1 MVRRN
6 IDFKE
11 ASRRAEL
18 RANYGSYPC
27 YETRWDHK
35 DLREIS
41 RAEYP
46 PRKGRATSTRRK
58 PSMRTPPCFL

>member
-6 IDFKE
+6 TNFK
-11 ASRRAEL
+11 AAADVAEM

-46 PRKGRATSTRRK
+46 ARAGRSYSARRK
-58 PSMRTPPCFL
+58 PSIRTPPCFL